1 MTVAIIQ
8 TQTVQTV
15 QKKVQ
20 KMSNIEVMKK
30 MNKII
35 ASLKSCDQRFMIHDF
50 VNQTPEE
57 DMGNYVEFIF
67 EPRTE
72 FEPPKMIGAK
82 IKYI

>member
-8 TQTVQTV
+8 NQKVQV
-15 QKKVQ
+15 QKVQ
-20 KMSNIEVMKK
+20 KVSNIEVMKT

-35 ASLKSCDQRFMIHDF
+35 ASLKSCDQRFMIHEF

-82 IKYI
+82 VSKYI